1 MPHDLPDKGSN
12 LGSDPHDRTL
22 MLASGSPRRRRL
34 ISAIDMP
41 IEIVGS
47 GDYEPPPNVGES
59 PQSYVQ
65 RLALLKARQALKG
78 VTDAIVLGA
87 DTSVVIDGDIL
98 GKPADA
104 GEAVWM
110 LNRLK
115 GRSHEVVTGTALMDA
130 ATGICSTSA
139 KASRIFM
146 RDYSDEEIATYIE
159 SGEPFDKAGAYAAQD
174 DKFRPA
180 ERIEGCYLNTVGLPL
195 CDLLTLLKRIGAP
208 ATFRKGCVIPPGCP
222 DCDYWKV
229 VTEGLQEVKR
239 L

>member
-1 MPHDLPDKGSN
+1 MPHDLPIK
-12 LGSDPHDRTL
+12 GSDPRARTL
-22 MLASGSPRRRRL
+22 VLASGSPRRRRL
-34 ISAIDMP
+34 INAIDMHVQ
-41 IEIVGS
+41 IAGS

-59 PQSYVQ
+59 PQVYVQ
-65 RLALLKARQALKG
+65 RLALLKARQALKD
-78 VTDAIVLGA
+78 VADAIVLGA
-87 DTSVVIDGDIL
+87 DTSVVIDGDIF

-104 GEAVWM
+104 DEAVWM
-110 LNRLK
+110 LKRLK

-130 ATGICSTSA
+130 ATGICSTSS

-146 RDYSDEEIATYIE
+146 RDYADEEIDAYIE
-159 SGEPFDKAGAYAAQD
+159 SGEPFDKAGAYAVQD

-208 ATFRKGCVIPPGCP
+208 VTFRKDYVIPPGCP

-229 VTEGLQEVKR
+229 ITDGLQEVNR

>member
-1 MPHDLPDKGSN
+1 MPHDLPIK
-12 LGSDPHDRTL
+12 GSDPHARTL
-22 MLASGSPRRRRL
+22 VLASGSPRRRRL
-34 ISAIDMP
+34 INAIDMP
-41 IEIVGS
+41 VQMVGS

-59 PQSYVQ
+59 PQAYVQ

-104 GEAVWM
+104 AEAVWM
-110 LNRLK
+110 LKLLR

-146 RDYSDEEIATYIE
+146 RDYADEEIAAYVE
-159 SGEPFDKAGAYAAQD
+159 SGEPFDKAGAYAVQD

-208 ATFRKGCVIPPGCP
+208 VTFRKGYVIPPGCP

-229 VTEGLQEVKR
+229 ITEGLQEVNR